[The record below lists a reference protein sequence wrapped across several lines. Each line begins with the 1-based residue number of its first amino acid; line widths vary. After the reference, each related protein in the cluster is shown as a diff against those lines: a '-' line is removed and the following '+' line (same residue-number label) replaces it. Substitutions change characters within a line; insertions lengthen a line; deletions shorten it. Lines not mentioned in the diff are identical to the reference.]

1 MSAPSRS
8 TTQEFLKSL
17 FLNSR
22 LFQGKAKGLPAGG
35 RKSEGKGVTVRKS
48 DFREGGVYSLPDGRE
63 LIASESGLRFK
74 LYDPLAWKYQG
85 PALYETDGLGLLTSV
100 GRPTPWRVDDL
111 QDKGRTALRRSSLR

>member
-1 MSAPSRS
+1 M
-8 TTQEFLKSL
+8 
-17 FLNSR
+17 
-22 LFQGKAKGLPAGG
+22 PAGG
-35 RKSEGKGVTVRKS
+35 RKSEGKGVAVRKS
-48 DFREGGVYSLPDGRE
+48 DFREGGVYALPDGRE

-111 QDKGRTALRRSSLR
+111 QDKGRTALGRIVLK